1 MSGMNRTSI
10 IAAILVM
17 LAMQYTTAYAAKP
30 RTEIAL
36 FQYKGVV
43 KGQEAEVKYQNFRG
57 ILDNKILNIRSEVLQ
72 GRSSE
77 EASMV
82 KDLHYLGEIH
92 ISSKEDDK
100 FKKNED
106 VYKWLDNEPEVLFIL
121 RGIIMSDDNMNYAVY
136 SNLYL
141 RTVADE
147 IPSRML
153 SLNMPIKSAEIA
165 NTKDSHT
172 IAILYALA
180 MDAKKNGMANNRIS
194 LLLRPAFNKLADI
207 KRRKGKLPNELQ
219 ILEKALLKAREEAI
233 GVRNDR

>member
-153 SLNMPIKSAEIA
+153 SLNMPIKSVEIA